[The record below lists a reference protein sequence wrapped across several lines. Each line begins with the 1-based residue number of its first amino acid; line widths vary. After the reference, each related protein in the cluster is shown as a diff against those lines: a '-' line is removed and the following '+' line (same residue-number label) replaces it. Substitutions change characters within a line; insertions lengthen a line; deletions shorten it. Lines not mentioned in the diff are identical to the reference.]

1 MDGRRFKFT
10 VALVL
15 FVLWI
20 AALGLLA
27 IGSSRRPMPLAP
39 RPAAIAPR

>member
-1 MDGRRFKFT
+1 MERRRLTFLS
-10 VALVL
+10 ALVL

-27 IGSSRRPMPLAP
+27 IKSGRRPMVLPP
-39 RPAAIAPR
+39 RPAASAPR